1 MNARPRRH
9 SAAPVSRSIPGAI
22 AVVSGKGGV
31 GKTWFALTLAH
42 VLAQHAP
49 TLLFDGDL
57 GLANIDV
64 QLGLP
69 PGRDLSAAATGR
81 RSLAEV
87 VTVHEQTGIHIIAGR
102 SGSSTLAT
110 IQGRRLAALVQQLEG
125 VAREYSH
132 TILDLGAGVDS
143 TVRTLARQAEKIAV
157 VLTEEPTSLTDAYAF
172 IKLTH
177 LSAPDC
183 NIQIVVNQ
191 ARSQNQGERTHQILT
206 RACEDF
212 LQFSPPLLGVIRQ
225 DHHVPDTIRAQT
237 PLLTRSPHSDAAQDV
252 RAIAAKVAQ

>member
-1 MNARPRRH
+1 MNARAPRH
-9 SAAPVSRSIPGAI
+9 SAASSPIPGAI

-31 GKTWFALTLAH
+31 GKTWFSLTLAH
-42 VLAQHAP
+42 AFAQHAP

-69 PGRDLSAAATGR
+69 AGRDLSAAATGQ

-87 VTVHEQTGIHIIAGR
+87 VTVNEQTGIHIIAGQ
-102 SGSSTLAT
+102 SGSTTLAT
-110 IQGRRLAALVQQLEG
+110 IQGRRLDALLHQLQG
-125 VAREYSH
+125 VAREYTH
-132 TILDLGAGVDS
+132 TVLDLGAGVDN
-143 TVRTLARQAEKIAV
+143 TVRTLAGQAETIAV

-172 IKLTH
+172 IKLSHMRTPN
-177 LSAPDC
+177 S

-191 ARSQNQGERTHQILT
+191 ARNQNQGERTHQILA
-206 RACEDF
+206 RACQDF

-225 DHHVPDTIRAQT
+225 DHHVPDTIRAQA

-252 RAIAAKVAQ
+252 RAIAAKITH